1 MKKQGY
7 IARSKLSAS
16 NAKERFCME
25 IFFRA
30 KQKEER
36 RGIA

>member
-1 MKKQGY
+1 MKIQSY
-7 IARSKLSAS
+7 IARGKRSAS

-25 IFFRA
+25 IFLRA

-36 RGIA
+36 RGIT